1 MSLATVGSERW
12 RSETRVVACRVILR
26 DPVHGLIAFEGVAE
40 RVVRSILDTSEVQR
54 LRRVRQLGLAS
65 LVFPGAEHTR
75 FSHAIGAAH
84 VMQALLQRI
93 DECSDELPPDQRL
106 DEEAR
111 AEALAA
117 ALLHDAGHG
126 PFSHLFEEV
135 LPHAKHHEFWT
146 RDILLD
152 PSTEVHQTL
161 EGISRGMAERVA
173 GLLNGSYRLDYL
185 CQSVAG
191 TLDVDRADY
200 LLRDSHMTG
209 VRYGLYDL
217 DWLLQALTFACI
229 DGRWVLAVQG
239 RKGLPPVESFFL
251 GRHFMYQQVYHHKA
265 TRAAEA
271 LVRAIFSR
279 VSELIFEGNPPD
291 PLLPAFRAAA
301 LGESLSLDEYLRM
314 DDAELLTC
322 LAAWEHGP
330 DATLAKLSR
339 RLRCRELPKTVPL
352 PEHRRE
358 QWQAALDTAKRIVDS
373 RGHRSDLSV
382 WLDIAEDV
390 PYQEPTDG
398 SSDGLWVTLRHQPL
412 QRLGDASFL
421 LGQLRNKRIQR
432 PRLIFPA
439 EFRDDVLA
447 ALRLVLE

>member
-1 MSLATVGSERW
+1 M
-12 RSETRVVACRVILR
+12 ILR
-26 DPVHGLIAFEGVAE
+26 DPVHGLIAFEGLAE
-40 RVVRSILDTSEVQR
+40 HVVRSLLDTREVQR

-84 VMQALLQRI
+84 VMQALQQRI
-93 DECSDELPPDQRL
+93 DACSGELPVDQRL
-106 DEEAR
+106 DDAAR
-111 AEALAA
+111 AEGLAA
-117 ALLHDAGHG
+117 ALLHDLGHG

-135 LPHAKHHEFWT
+135 LPHAKHHERWT
-146 RDILLD
+146 QEILLD
-152 PSTEVHQTL
+152 PSTDAHQTL
-161 EGISRGMAERVA
+161 ESLSSGMAERVA
-173 GLLNGSYRLDYL
+173 GLLSGNYRLGYL
-185 CQSVAG
+185 SQSVSG

-217 DWLLQALTFACI
+217 DWLLQALTFACVESS
-229 DGRWVLAVQG
+229 WVLAIQG

-251 GRHFMYQQVYHHKA
+251 GRHFMHQQVYHHKA

-271 LVRAIFSR
+271 LVRAIFMR
-279 VSELIFEGNPPD
+279 VSELISDGEPPV

-301 LGESLSLDEYLRM
+301 LGEPLSLGEHLRM

-322 LAAWEHGP
+322 LGEWEHGA
-330 DATLAKLSR
+330 DQTLAELSR

-352 PEHRRE
+352 PEGRPDLWE
-358 QWQAALDTAKRIVDS
+358 QAVARVEGIVAT
-373 RGHRSDLSV
+373 RGLRPDLTV

-390 PYQEPTDG
+390 PYAEPTDP
-398 SSDGLWVTLRHQPL
+398 SAEGLWVTLRHQPL

-421 LGQLRNKRIQR
+421 LGQLRNKRIER

-439 EFRDDVLA
+439 EFRDEVA
-447 ALRLVLE
+447 AAMHDILG

>member
-1 MSLATVGSERW
+1 M
-12 RSETRVVACRVILR
+12 ILR
-26 DPVHGLIAFEGVAE
+26 DPVHGLIAFEGMAE
-40 RVVRSILDTSEVQR
+40 RVIRSLLDTREVQR

-75 FSHAIGAAH
+75 FSHAVGAAY

-93 DECSDELPPDQRL
+93 DACSDDLPPDQRL
-106 DEEAR
+106 DDEAR

-135 LPHAKHHEFWT
+135 LPHARHHEQWT
-146 RDILLD
+146 QDIILD
-152 PSTEVHQTL
+152 PSTDVNQTL
-161 EGISRGMAERVA
+161 EGFSSGMSTRVA
-173 GLLNGSYRLDYL
+173 QLLDGTYRLRYL
-185 CQSVAG
+185 SESVAG

-217 DWLLQALTFACI
+217 DWLLQALAFACV
-229 DGRWVLAVQG
+229 DGRWVLGIQG
-239 RKGLPPVESFFL
+239 RKGLPPAESFFL

-271 LVRAIFSR
+271 LVRALFTR
-279 VSELIFEGNPPD
+279 VSELVANGSPPD

-301 LGESLSLDEYLRM
+301 LDEPLSLGEHLRM
-314 DDAELLTC
+314 DDAEMLTC
-322 LAAWEHGP
+322 LADWEHGA
-330 DATLAKLSR
+330 DDVLSDLSR
-339 RLRCRELPKTVPL
+339 RLRSRVLPKTVPL
-352 PEHRRE
+352 PDGKPELWTRAFDAVSSLVE
-358 QWQAALDTAKRIVDS
+358 A
-373 RGHRSDLSV
+373 RGYRADLSV

-390 PYQEPTDG
+390 PYREPSD
-398 SSDGLWVTLRHQPL
+398 SSADGLWVTLRHQPL

-421 LGQLRNKRIQR
+421 LGQLRNQRIQR
-432 PRLIFPA
+432 PRLIFPT
-439 EFRDDVLA
+439 ELREDVLST
-447 ALRLVLE
+447 LKRVLA